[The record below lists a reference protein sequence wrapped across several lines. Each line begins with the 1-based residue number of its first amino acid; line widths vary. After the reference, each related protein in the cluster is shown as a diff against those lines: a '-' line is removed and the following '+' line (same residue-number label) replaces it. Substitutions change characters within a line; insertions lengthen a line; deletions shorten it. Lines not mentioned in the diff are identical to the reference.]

1 MNLRSLKFNDE
12 MLQAVTVGS
21 KTQTRRP
28 IEDYPVFELA
38 DNGLWRVHGPSPRQQ
53 AVLDEDDNVID
64 VIPEGTFEKILILPK
79 YIDRYCP
86 YTKGETFINACD
98 KDGNPVLTLAVRVR
112 VERLNDISEEDAKA
126 EGVRA
131 IENNFGNG
139 PAYCDYLLPNLDDT
153 AEWYN
158 RASDSFKSLWKSI
171 YGAESWRA
179 NPWVWVIEFRRV
191 EGA

>member
-28 IEDYPVFELA
+28 IEGYPVFELA

-53 AVLDEDDNVID
+53 DVLDEDDNVIG

-112 VERLNDISEEDAKA
+112 VERLNDISDGDAIR
-126 EGVRA
+126 EGCSA
-131 IENNFGNG
+131 
-139 PAYCDYLLPNLDDT
+139 ADM
-153 AEWYN
+153 
-158 RASDSFKSLWKSI
+158 KSGDCVADVFARLWSSI
-171 YGAESWRA
+171 YGVDSWNA

-191 EGA
+191 GGA

>member
-112 VERLNDISEEDAKA
+112 VERLNEISEEDAKA
-126 EGVRA
+126 EGVAPSQHIITPPEALYRVG
-131 IENNFGNG
+131 F
-139 PAYCDYLLPNLDDT
+139 L
-153 AEWYN
+153 
-158 RASDSFKSLWKSI
+158 KLWQSI
-171 YGAESWRA
+171 YGEESWHA
-179 NPWVWVIEFRRV
+179 NPWVWVIEFSRV
-191 EGA
+191 EVRDASK

>member
-28 IEDYPVFELA
+28 IEGYPVFELA
-38 DNGLWRVHGPSPRQQ
+38 DNGLWRVHGPSPRQRD
-53 AVLDEDDNVID
+53 VLDEDDNVID

-126 EGVRA
+126 EGVK
-131 IENNFGNG
+131 
-139 PAYCDYLLPNLDDT
+139 PAGDMLPDYPDT
-153 AEWYN
+153 FLTPKGDFATAKVAFQ
-158 RASDSFKSLWKSI
+158 RLWQSI
-171 YGAESWRA
+171 YGEESWAA
-179 NPWVWVIEFRRV
+179 NPWVWVIEFKQVSAREV
-191 EGA
+191 ERD